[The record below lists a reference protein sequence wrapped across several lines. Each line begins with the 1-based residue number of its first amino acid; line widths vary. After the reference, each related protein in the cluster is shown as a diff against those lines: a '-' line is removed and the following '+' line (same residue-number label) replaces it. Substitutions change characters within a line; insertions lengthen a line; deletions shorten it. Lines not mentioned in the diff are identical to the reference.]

1 MRSKYAK
8 QPVRGKEDF
17 SLQIKVTAMGMRAN
31 SVVPKN
37 EVLRYS

>member
-17 SLQIKVTAMGMRAN
+17 SLQIKITAMGVRVAN
-31 SVVPKN
+31 LFAL
-37 EVLRYS
+37 LR

>member
-17 SLQIKVTAMGMRAN
+17 SLQIKVTAISMREAN
-31 SVVPKN
+31 LFALL
-37 EVLRYS
+37 E

>member
-17 SLQIKVTAMGMRAN
+17 SLKIKVTAMGVREAN
-31 SVVPKN
+31 LFAL
-37 EVLRYS
+37 LR